1 MMTSRGR
8 LMYCRI
14 VFEKDTPFSNTVLKP
29 SNPEF
34 RPDFRNPRLGETPQA
49 LMDTLSD
56 PWMASQIP

>member
-1 MMTSRGR
+1 
-8 LMYCRI
+8 MYCRI
-14 VFEKDTPFSNTVLKP
+14 VFEKDTPFSNTVLKHSSLTP
-29 SNPEF
+29 FSNPEF